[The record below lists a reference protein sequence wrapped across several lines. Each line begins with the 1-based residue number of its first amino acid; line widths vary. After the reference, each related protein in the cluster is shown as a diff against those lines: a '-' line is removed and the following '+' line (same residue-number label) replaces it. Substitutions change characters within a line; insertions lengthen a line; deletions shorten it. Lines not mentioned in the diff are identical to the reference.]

1 MADALSAFPI
11 NGNQE
16 ATHESTYKKYIMSE
30 INDTEELPEGLFL
43 IN

>member
-1 MADALSAFPI
+1 MADTLFRFPI

-16 ATHESTYKKYIMSE
+16 TTQESKYTKEIMSE
-30 INDTEELPEGLFL
+30 INDILELPEGIFP